1 MTLRSAKTPF
11 LHRPSVVPWVF
22 LAPFLLLF
30 LTFSLYPIL
39 NAFYLS
45 VSQMESITSLPQF
58 VGLANYAKLWNDPSY
73 WKALNN
79 TLLYTV
85 GVLLTLIPIPL
96 IYAALLQ
103 SGWVKGAHSYR
114 LILFTPLL
122 TSLVVATIVFRYML
136 GPEGFINAILNF
148 FSLPPQRW
156 VEVGT
161 YAMPICVLIAFWRWT
176 VMNIVYFQSGLN
188 NIPKELFE
196 AAALDG
202 ASGLQSFYFVT
213 LPLLKP
219 IVIFVVTISL
229 IGSLQVIVEPY
240 ILYGAMAGPGESAL
254 TMMFYLYMVAFQRL
268 NFGYAAAIGVV
279 LAILIMAVS
288 LVQFRFYGLYS
299 QEY

>member
-1 MTLRSAKTPF
+1 MTTRTAKTPF
-11 LHRPSVVPWVF
+11 LHRLNIVPWVF
-22 LAPFLLLF
+22 LAPFILLF

-45 VSQMESITSLPQF
+45 VSQMESITSPPQY
-58 VGLANYAKLWNDPSY
+58 VGLANYAKLWNDPSF
-73 WKALNN
+73 WRALGN
-79 TLLYTV
+79 TVVYTI
-85 GVLLTLIPIPL
+85 GILLTLIPVPL
-96 IYAALLQ
+96 IFAALLQ
-103 SGWVKGAHSYR
+103 SGWVKGAHIYR
-114 LILFTPLL
+114 LVLFSTLL
-122 TSLVVATIVFRYML
+122 TSLVVATIIFRYML
-136 GPEGFINAILNF
+136 GPEGFVNALLGLVGI
-148 FSLPPQRW
+148 PEQRW

-161 YAMPICVLIAFWRWT
+161 YAMAICVLIAFWRWT
-176 VMNIVYFQSGLN
+176 GMNIVYFQSGLN

-202 ASGLQSFYFVT
+202 ASGLQSFYYVT

-254 TMMFYLYMVAFQRL
+254 TMVFYLYMVAFQRL

-279 LAILIMAVS
+279 LAILIMTIS
-288 LVQFRFYGLYS
+288 LVQFRFFGFFS
-299 QEY
+299 QED